1 MTATFP
7 ARGSAL
13 RIPMMS
19 VEETQAIAVREGLP
33 EIMAPLSVFRV
44 LLHHPALARSLGGL
58 LKMLLLKMLLLEGN
72 YLDGRLRELI
82 IMRIGWLTGS
92 NYEWTQ
98 HWRFAGDMGN
108 PEDVLLA
115 CRSWESATVL
125 ADADRA
131 VLRATDET
139 MESGWIS
146 DATWTECE
154 RHIESV
160 QARLELVVAIGNWRM
175 FSQLLL
181 TLRIPLKEGLED
193 WMPDGLRPA
202 RAPLD
207 F

>member
-1 MTATFP
+1 MTATPP

-19 VEETQAIAVREGLP
+19 VEEAQKIATREGLP

-44 LLHHPALARSLGGL
+44 LLRHPALARALGGL
-58 LKMLLLKMLLLEGN
+58 LKMLLLEGN
-72 YLDGRLRELI
+72 HLDGRLRELI

-98 HWRFAGDMGN
+98 HRRYARDMGIA
-108 PEDVLLA
+108 EDVLLA

-125 ADADRA
+125 TDADRA

-139 MESGWIS
+139 MESGRIS
-146 DATWTECE
+146 DATWAECA

-160 QARLELVVAIGNWRM
+160 EARLELVVAIGNWRM

-181 TLRIPLKEGLED
+181 TLRIPLEEGLED

-202 RAPLD
+202 RAPQD

>member
-1 MTATFP
+1 MTATSP
-7 ARGSAL
+7 ARGAAL

-19 VEETQAIAVREGLP
+19 VEEARTIAAREGLP

-58 LKMLLLKMLLLEGN
+58 LKMLLLEGN
-72 YLDGRLRELI
+72 HLDGRLRELI

-98 HWRFAGDMGN
+98 HWRFARDMGI

-115 CRSWESATVL
+115 CRSWESSTILTA
-125 ADADRA
+125 ADRA
-131 VLRATDET
+131 ILRATDET
-139 MESGWIS
+139 METGRIS
-146 DATWTECE
+146 DATWSECE
-154 RHIESV
+154 RHVESI
-160 QARLELVVAIGNWRM
+160 QARLELVVAIGNWRT

-181 TLRIPLKEGLED
+181 TLRIPLEEGLED

-202 RAPLD
+202 RAPQD

>member
-1 MTATFP
+1 MTATTP

-19 VEETQAIAVREGLP
+19 AEEARAIAAREGLP

-58 LKMLLLKMLLLEGN
+58 LKMLLLEGN
-72 YLDGRLRELI
+72 HLDGRLRELI

-98 HWRFAGDMGN
+98 HWRFARDMGI

-115 CRSWESATVL
+115 CRSWESSTVL
-125 ADADRA
+125 TAADRA
-131 VLRATDET
+131 ILRATDET
-139 MESGWIS
+139 METGRIS
-146 DATWTECE
+146 DATWIECE
-154 RHIESV
+154 RHITSI
-160 QARLELVVAIGNWRM
+160 QARLELVIAIGNWRT

-181 TLRIPLKEGLED
+181 TLGIPLEDDLEN
-193 WMPDGLRPA
+193 WMPDGVRPA
-202 RAPLD
+202 RAPAD